1 MKRSWW
7 LLLLL
12 GVFTVCAPAWA
23 VGEADGTAGPGMPE
37 WAAQFGF
44 GPSALAQQ
52 QNTVGETQDTGVGLL
67 AQIQTALQEQPGPGP
82 SAQIGTSTG
91 LQERLAAQE
100 AARPDGQVVRQQLQQ
115 RLAGPDDPDPGAGEP
130 DPGAGDSDPAAGET
144 PEETPTRPAA
154 VAPVYGLANALR
166 AGMAAQEASQGNG
179 SALHAQLQEHM
190 VNTEGLGPAAEAQ
203 EQTRARVMARLGM
216 YQ

>member
-1 MKRSWW
+1 MRRSWW
-7 LLLLL
+7 LLVLL
-12 GVFTVCAPAWA
+12 GVFTVSAPAWA

-52 QNTVGETQDTGVGLL
+52 QNAVGQTQDAGVGLL
-67 AQIQTALQEQPGPGP
+67 AQIQTALAEQPAPEAPAG
-82 SAQIGTSTG
+82 IGMSTA

-100 AARPDGQVVRQQLQQ
+100 AARPDGQTVRQQMQQ
-115 RLAGPDDPDPGAGEP
+115 RLAQADNPDPGASDPDPGTE
-130 DPGAGDSDPAAGET
+130 ET
-144 PEETPTRPAA
+144 PEQPEETPAPPAA
-154 VAPVYGLANALR
+154 VAPVFGLANALH
-166 AGMAAQEASQGNG
+166 AGMAAQEATQNNG

-190 VNTEGLGPAAEAQ
+190 VNAEGLGPAAEAQ
-203 EQTRARVMARLGM
+203 EQTRARVMARLGI